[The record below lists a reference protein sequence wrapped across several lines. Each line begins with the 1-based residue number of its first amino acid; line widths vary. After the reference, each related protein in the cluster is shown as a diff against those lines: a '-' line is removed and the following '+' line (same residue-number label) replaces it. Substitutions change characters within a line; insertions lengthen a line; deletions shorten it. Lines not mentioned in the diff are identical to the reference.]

1 MKTILLIISL
11 GFLST
16 ANAQLLTLDDA
27 IKIALKNNLD
37 IEIEKNNFQIN
48 KINNNIAVA
57 GGMPN
62 VSSSISSQQSVVD
75 VNQKLNTGL
84 IINRAGSLSNSTN
97 ANVSASQ
104 LLYNGSRVVTTK
116 KRLEALQKQSEF
128 QLNAQIQ
135 NTMAL
140 VMVKYYDVVRQQF
153 YLNTIQQ
160 SIELSRKQKE
170 IIETKKSV
178 GLATDAEYFQSQID
192 LNTRMQDFQ
201 SQQTIVSQVKV
212 DLLNVLNLKLDTIIV
227 IKDSILIAEDIQLN
241 QVLSSSNTNPE
252 ISSLDQQIKI
262 NNYLFKEM
270 EAMRKPSLN
279 AGAGFNYGRT
289 QNAAGQLLL
298 NQYYGP
304 YLGIGLTIPIYNGGA
319 VKRQLQSADIRTK
332 TTVLQKEV
340 AILNYQTAATK
351 TFQSYISGI
360 EQIKTQGYTFD
371 LSSQLVALVMQKFK
385 LASATI
391 IEVREAQK
399 SYEDAAFR
407 LVNLEYLTK
416 IAEIELRRLS
426 NQL

>member
-1 MKTILLIISL
+1 
-11 GFLST
+11 
-16 ANAQLLTLDDA
+16 
-27 IKIALKNNLD
+27 
-37 IEIEKNNFQIN
+37 
-48 KINNNIAVA
+48 
-57 GGMPN
+57 
-62 VSSSISSQQSVVD
+62 
-75 VNQKLNTGL
+75 
-84 IINRAGSLSNSTN
+84 
-97 ANVSASQ
+97 
-104 LLYNGSRVVTTK
+104 
-116 KRLEALQKQSEF
+116 
-128 QLNAQIQ
+128 
-135 NTMAL
+135 MAL

-351 TFQSYISGI
+351 TYQSYISGI